1 MNDFFKHCND
11 YKIRKLSLDETVKSF
26 NCGDNDL
33 NDFIINDAKDYKKIF
48 TCNNI
53 FFRAHSYWRN
63 NRIFQFSK

>member
-33 NDFIINDAKDYKKIF
+33 NDFIINDAKDYRKSLLAITYVF
-48 TCNNI
+48 EHIHTGEI
-53 FFRAHSYWRN
+53 IAYF
-63 NRIFQFSK
+63 I

>member
-48 TCNNI
+48 TCKI
-53 FFRAHSYWRN
+53 LD
-63 NRIFQFSK
+63 